1 MADKKNTIALEI
13 GAQSI
18 SMGVFSLGKKGLV
31 LNRYARRDVL
41 LDPVEEGLR
50 IEYVSA
56 ALAELVSELNVK
68 GKDVHN
74 VISGQQVFIRFI
86 KLPSIVGED
95 MDQLVAFEAQQQIP
109 FPMDEIIW
117 DYQLLSDGY
126 IGDREVLLVA
136 VKKEHLDN
144 LNGQVAAN
152 GLQTKSVDCSITAL
166 FNAYKHSCPMEHVPV
181 MILDIGAKTT
191 DIIFCAQNRFYTR
204 SATVAGAYVTNAI
217 SRELHVT
224 FKDAEKL
231 KIRRGV
237 ISMTGGHTDSMSEQ
251 DAALAT
257 VIRTAMSRLSAEIQ
271 RTINRY
277 RTEFQ
282 GEAPVK
288 AYLCGGGSLLTF
300 TPEFMQEM
308 LGIPVEYL
316 NPFNNIAIG
325 ANVDESALETE
336 AVLLGG
342 VVGAAARAAGESE
355 FSIDLVPTSVARE
368 RSEKQLLP
376 KVVAAGLA
384 AVIGAGVFAG
394 LSYRAA
400 RNAEVAAQP
409 IERHLTKAEEYRDH
423 IDLLEEKLRNRGR
436 MVDNFSDLA
445 TARYAYADI
454 LKLLAEKTSS
464 LQFWLTEFSPLINYD
479 PSTKELVGGLSGTP
493 VIDRNRSA
501 NANVSDT
508 ALVDPPEDIANK
520 NRKKKPDAVT
530 AIYIEGYT
538 LKKDTTQ
545 QHRQVI
551 HDIIKAGLEQD
562 SPFTFEGL
570 SENQYITFVASD
582 SKDQKVIKVP
592 DYADKFLMVLPLK
605 QPLPLP
611 SATGAAKAGK

>member
-1 MADKKNTIALEI
+1 MADKKNIIALEI

-18 SMGVFSLGKKGLV
+18 SMGVFAQGKKGLV
-31 LNRYARRDVL
+31 LDRYARRNIL

-68 GKDVHN
+68 GGDVHD

-86 KLPSIVGED
+86 KLPPIVGED
-95 MDQLVAFEAQQQIP
+95 MDQLVGYEAQQQIP
-109 FPMDEIIW
+109 FPMEEIIW
-117 DYQLLSDGY
+117 DYQPLSDGEV
-126 IGDREVLLVA
+126 GDREILLVA

-144 LNGQVAAN
+144 LNEQVVAN

-166 FNAYKHSCPMEHVPV
+166 YNAYKHSCPMEHVPV

-191 DIIFCAQNRFYTR
+191 DIIFCDQNKFYTR
-204 SATVAGAYVTNAI
+204 SATVAGAYVTNSI
-217 SRELHVT
+217 SREMHVP
-224 FKDAEKL
+224 FKDAESL
-231 KIRRGV
+231 KIERGM
-237 ISMTGGHTDSMSEQ
+237 ISMMNGHTDGMSEQ
-251 DAALAT
+251 DAALST
-257 VIRTAMSRLSAEIQ
+257 IIRTAMSRLTAEIQ
-271 RTINRY
+271 RTVNRY

-288 AYLCGGGSLLTF
+288 AYLCGGGSLLTY
-300 TPEFMQEM
+300 TPEFMREM

-316 NPFNNIAIG
+316 NPFNNISIG
-325 ANVDESALETE
+325 TQVDETALETE

-376 KVVAAGLA
+376 KVVAAGLM
-384 AVIGAGVFAG
+384 AVVGAGVFAG
-394 LSYRAA
+394 LSDRAA
-400 RNAEVAAQP
+400 RNAEAAVQP
-409 IERHLTKAEEYRDH
+409 IERSLAKAEEYRDR
-423 IDLLEEKLRNRGR
+423 IDFLEEKLRNRGR
-436 MVDNFSDLA
+436 MVENFSDLA
-445 TARYAYADI
+445 TVRYAYADI
-454 LKLLAEKTSS
+454 LKLLAERTAS

-493 VIDRNRSA
+493 VVDRNRSA

-508 ALVDPPEDIANK
+508 ALADPPEDIANK
-520 NRKKKPDAVT
+520 NRKKKPDAIT

-545 QHRQVI
+545 QHRQII
-551 HDIIKAGLEQD
+551 HDIVKAGLEKD

-570 SENQYITFVASD
+570 NENQYITFVASD

-605 QPLPLP
+605 EPLPLP
-611 SATGAAKAGK
+611 SAIGAERSGK

>member
-18 SMGVFSLGKKGLV
+18 SMGVFSHGKKGLV

-50 IEYVSA
+50 IEYVGA
-56 ALAELVSELNVK
+56 ALAELVSELRVK
-68 GKDVHN
+68 GEQVHD
-74 VISGQQVFIRFI
+74 VISGQHVFIRFI
-86 KLPSIVGED
+86 KLPPIVGED

-117 DYQLLSDGY
+117 DYQSLSDGD
-126 IGDREVLLVA
+126 IGEREVLLVA
-136 VKKEHLDN
+136 VKKEHLDK
-144 LNGQVAAN
+144 LNEQVTTSA
-152 GLQTKSVDCSITAL
+152 LQTKSVDCSITAL
-166 FNAYKHSCPMEHVPV
+166 YNAYRHSCPMERVPV

-191 DIIFCAQNRFYTR
+191 DIIFCGSNKFYTR
-204 SATVAGAYVTNAI
+204 SATVAGAYVTNAV
-217 SRELHVT
+217 SREMHIP
-224 FKDAEKL
+224 FKEAENL
-231 KIRRGV
+231 KIDRGM
-237 ISMTGGHTDSMSEQ
+237 ISMSGGHTDSMNEQ
-251 DAALAT
+251 DATLST

-277 RTEFQ
+277 CTEFQ

-288 AYLCGGGSLLTF
+288 VYLCGGGSLLAY
-300 TPEFMQEM
+300 TPEFLQEM
-308 LGIPVEYL
+308 LGLPVEYL
-316 NPFNNIAIG
+316 NPLNNIAIG
-325 ANVDESALETE
+325 DQVDEASLETD
-336 AVLLGG
+336 AVLLGTL
-342 VVGAAARAAGESE
+342 VGAAARAVGEGE
-355 FSIDLVPTSVARE
+355 FSIDLVPTSVARD

-376 KVVAAGLA
+376 KVVAAGLV

-394 LSYRAA
+394 LADRAA
-400 RNAEVAAQP
+400 RDAKEAAQP
-409 IERHLTKAEEYRDH
+409 IERHLAKAEEYRDR
-423 IDLLEEKLRNRGR
+423 IDFLEEKLRNRER
-436 MVDNFSDLA
+436 MIDNFSDLA
-445 TARYAYADI
+445 TVRYAYADI
-454 LKLLAEKTSS
+454 MKLLAEKTAS
-464 LQFWLTEFSPLINYD
+464 LQFWLTDFSPLINYD
-479 PSTKELVGGLSGTP
+479 PTTKELVGGLSGTH

-501 NANVSDT
+501 NANVSDSS
-508 ALVDPPEDIANK
+508 LSDPPEDIVNK

-545 QHRQVI
+545 KHRQII
-551 HDIIKAGLEQD
+551 HEIVKAGLEKD

-570 SENQYITFVASD
+570 NENQYITFVDSD

-611 SATGAAKAGK
+611 SATGTEKSGK